1 MFYIIYLITNE
12 KQNSQI
18 DSIYKMRRD
27 IMINNI
33 DHFIEKYHFDLLFG
47 DMSEKLVKEIKKE
60 VSIEFQNIDKEIKQ
74 VFKNNDIGIIKIDL
88 IQSLKKKKISEM
100 ETVFELSP
108 VLSYILKEGMYNK
121 NIVYDDLTLKK
132 CKDIDTDTKLIFVST
147 YTLLYDLKKLIKAKK
162 IHKEI
167 YFKTDF
173 KTPIEYMVYEYIK
186 ILNI

>member
-12 KQNSQI
+12 KQYSQI

-27 IMINNI
+27 NMINNI

-47 DMSEKLVKEIKKE
+47 DMSESLVQEIKKD
-60 VSIEFQNIDKEIKQ
+60 VSAEFKNIDKEIKQ
-74 VFKNNDIGIIKIDL
+74 VFKTNDVGIIKIDL
-88 IQSLKKKKISEM
+88 IQSLKRKKINEM
-100 ETVFELSP
+100 ETIFELNP
-108 VLSYILKEGMYNK
+108 VLSYILKEGSYNK
-121 NIVYDDLTLKK
+121 NIVYDEVTLKK
-132 CKDIDTDTKLIFVST
+132 CQDINTNTKLIFVST

-173 KTPIEYMVYEYIK
+173 KTPIEYMIYEYTK
-186 ILNI
+186 ILDI